1 LLSGR
6 VPVVPK
12 TERRVEGGKHEMDWV
27 RACKEPA
34 ETRVKTK
41 SDFSEA
47 GPFNEM
53 VVMGVLAVRLQGLN
67 KELEWNGEKMEFTNI
82 ADADKVRLTISDNF
96 TIIDGDPKF
105 DRPNISLD
113 AKAFAAEMIKHT
125 YRKGFTLPEM
135 PA

>member
-1 LLSGR
+1 MFLKQKEELKR
-6 VPVVPK
+6 QWKVVMK
-12 TERRVEGGKHEMDWV
+12 WTGYVHAKKV
-27 RACKEPA
+27 RKA
-34 ETRVKTK
+34 EFMTK

-82 ADADKVRLTISDNF
+82 SDTDKVRITISDNF

-105 DRPNISLD
+105 DRQTNQMN
-113 AKAFAAEMIKHT
+113 AKQFAAEMVKHT
-125 YRKGFTLPEM
+125 YRKGFTLPDM

>member
-1 LLSGR
+1 
-6 VPVVPK
+6 
-12 TERRVEGGKHEMDWV
+12 HEMDWV

-34 ETRVKTK
+34 ESRVLTK
-41 SDFSEA
+41 SDFSES

-82 ADADKVRLTISDNF
+82 GDAEKLRLTVSDNF

-105 DRPNISLD
+105 DRPNITVD
-113 AKAFAAEMIKHT
+113 AKQFANEMIKHT
-125 YRKGFTLPEM
+125 YRKGYNLPEM